1 MNLPWRAVGPYLG
14 AALLAA
20 GWLLA
25 VLALVWLAL
34 EEPARAGFA
43 AALLAGLPM
52 LVLGWLVGAL
62 LLALAWRRWVGAPAQ
77 ALARLAE
84 QVRVRASAAD
94 APALQ
99 APDAGLQPLAAGVQA
114 LVTQRDELRASMSAQ
129 VAQASARVQQE
140 KDRLAALVS
149 ELHQSVVV
157 CNLDGRVLLYNQQAR
172 QQFQAPQAG
181 TAAGA
186 GAGLLGIGRS
196 IHGLI
201 ERAQVEHALDG
212 MRRRL
217 ARGIANPA
225 VQFVARSG
233 DGQLLRVQVAPVLAG
248 AAEEGGVGGAREIS
262 GFVLLLD
269 DVTRSFAEETARD
282 RVLHELTEGSRASL
296 ANIRAAVEMLGFDD
310 VEPAM
315 RERFLAVVREET
327 TTMATRIDALASRA
341 ADEVETR
348 WPLQD
353 MPGSDF
359 VAVAAQQI
367 QARTG
372 CPVTSESVT
381 AGLWLR
387 IDSYSLLQALAYLA
401 HRLVDEFGVRALQLR
416 LEPAAGARVHLDLAW
431 TGHAM
436 STETVMSWELDPM
449 QAGGDST
456 SLTVR
461 DVVTRHDGEM
471 WFERE
476 RRQHLA
482 FFRFLLPQGGA
493 HEAAADTAGADRDS
507 RPEYY
512 DFDLFQR
519 EPDSALDERPLAGLR
534 YTVFD
539 TETTGL
545 DPAGGDRII
554 QFGAVRIV
562 NGRVLA
568 HETFNQLVDP
578 GRDIPEAG
586 SAIHGITPAMV
597 AGQPRIEAV
606 LPRFHAFAEDSV
618 LVGHNAAFDLR
629 FLQLLEAGT
638 GVVFRQPVLDTL
650 LLSAVVHPNQGSH
663 RLEEIAA
670 RLGVAVQGRH
680 TALGDALVTAEV
692 WLRLIPLLE
701 AQGIHTLRQAR
712 EAAQQTF
719 YARLKY

>member
-1 MNLPWRAVGPYLG
+1 MNPRWRAAWPYAG
-14 AALLAA
+14 AALLLAA
-20 GWLLA
+20 WLLA
-25 VLALVWLAL
+25 LLALVWLAL
-34 EEPARAGFA
+34 DAPARTGFV
-43 AALLAGLPM
+43 AALRAGLPM
-52 LVLGWLVGAL
+52 LILGWIVGAV
-62 LLALAWRRWVGAPAQ
+62 LLALAWRRWVAAPAR

-84 QVRVRASAAD
+84 QVRVRVSAAE
-94 APALQ
+94 APGLQ
-99 APDAGLQPLAAGVQA
+99 AFDAGLEPLVAGIQA
-114 LVTQRDELRASMSAQ
+114 LVTQRDELGASIGAQ

-140 KDRLAALVS
+140 KDRLAALVA

-172 QQFQAPQAG
+172 QQFQAAHEG
-181 TAAGA
+181 AAAGA

-196 IHGLI
+196 IDGI
-201 ERAQVEHALDG
+201 VERAQIEHALDG

-217 ARGIANPA
+217 ARGAANPA
-225 VQFVARSG
+225 VQFVTRSG
-233 DGQLLRVQVAPVLAG
+233 DGQLLRVQAAPVLAG
-248 AAEEGGVGGAREIS
+248 SDDAGAPAGAREIS

-269 DVTRSFAEETARD
+269 DVTRSLAEETQRD
-282 RVLHELTEGSRASL
+282 RVLHGLTEGSRASL
-296 ANIRAAVEMLGFDD
+296 ANIRAAVEMLGYDD
-310 VEPAM
+310 VTPAL

-327 TTMATRIDALASRA
+327 ETMAARIDTLASRA

-353 MPGSDF
+353 MLGSDF
-359 VAVAAQQI
+359 VAAAAQQI
-367 QARTG
+367 EARTG
-372 CPVTSESVT
+372 RPVASEAV
-381 AGLWLR
+381 APGLWLR
-387 IDSYSLLQALAYLA
+387 VDSYSLLQALVYLA
-401 HRLVDEFGVRALQLR
+401 HRLADEFGVRALQLR
-416 LEPAAGARVHLDLAW
+416 LQPAGARAHLDLAW
-431 TGHAM
+431 SGHAM

-449 QAGGDST
+449 QVGGDST
-456 SLTVR
+456 ALTVR
-461 DVVTRHDGEM
+461 DVVARHDGEM

-493 HEAAADTAGADRDS
+493 HEAAADAPAAGHDS

-545 DPAGGDRII
+545 DPAGGDRIL
-554 QFGAVRIV
+554 QLGAVRVV

-568 HETFNQLVDP
+568 QETFDQLVDP

-586 SAIHGITPAMV
+586 IAIHGITPAMV

-638 GVVFRQPVLDTL
+638 GVAFRQPVLDTL
-650 LLSAVVHPNQGSH
+650 LLSAVVHPNQETH
-663 RLEEIAA
+663 RLEDIAA
-670 RLGVAVQGRH
+670 RLGIAVQGRH

-712 EAAQQTF
+712 EAAQQTY

>member
-1 MNLPWRAVGPYLG
+1 MNPRWRAAWPYAG
-14 AALLAA
+14 AALLLAA
-20 GWLLA
+20 WLLA
-25 VLALVWLAL
+25 LLALVWLAL
-34 EEPARAGFA
+34 DAPARTGFV
-43 AALLAGLPM
+43 AALRAGLPM
-52 LVLGWLVGAL
+52 LILGWIVGAV
-62 LLALAWRRWVGAPAQ
+62 LLALAWRRWVAAPAR

-84 QVRVRASAAD
+84 QVRVRVSAAE
-94 APALQ
+94 APGLQ
-99 APDAGLQPLAAGVQA
+99 AFDAGLEPLVAGIQA
-114 LVTQRDELRASMSAQ
+114 LVTQRDELGASIGAQ

-140 KDRLAALVS
+140 KDRLAALVA

-172 QQFQAPQAG
+172 QQFQAAHEG
-181 TAAGA
+181 AAAGA

-196 IHGLI
+196 IDGI
-201 ERAQVEHALDG
+201 VERAQIEHALDG

-217 ARGIANPA
+217 ARGAANPA
-225 VQFVARSG
+225 VQFVTRSG
-233 DGQLLRVQVAPVLAG
+233 DGQLLRVQAAPVLAG
-248 AAEEGGVGGAREIS
+248 SDDAGAPAGAREIS

-269 DVTRSFAEETARD
+269 DVTRSLAEETQRD
-282 RVLHELTEGSRASL
+282 RVLHGLTEGSRASL
-296 ANIRAAVEMLGFDD
+296 ANIRAAVEMLGYDD
-310 VEPAM
+310 VTPAL

-327 TTMATRIDALASRA
+327 ETMAARIDALASRA

-353 MPGSDF
+353 MLGSDF
-359 VAVAAQQI
+359 VAAAAQQI
-367 QARTG
+367 AARTG
-372 CPVTSESVT
+372 LPVPSEEV
-381 AGLWLR
+381 APGLWLR
-387 IDSYSLLQALAYLA
+387 VDSYSLLQALVYLA
-401 HRLVDEFGVRALQLR
+401 HRLADEFGVRALQLR
-416 LEPAAGARVHLDLAW
+416 LQPAGARAHLDLAW
-431 TGHAM
+431 SGHAM

-449 QAGGDST
+449 QVGGDST
-456 SLTVR
+456 ALTVR
-461 DVVTRHDGEM
+461 DVVARHDGEM

-493 HEAAADTAGADRDS
+493 HEAAADAPAAGHDS

-545 DPAGGDRII
+545 DPAGGDRIL
-554 QFGAVRIV
+554 QLGAVRVV

-568 HETFNQLVDP
+568 QETFDQLVDP

-586 SAIHGITPAMV
+586 IAIHGITPAMV

-638 GVVFRQPVLDTL
+638 GVAFRQPVLDTL
-650 LLSAVVHPNQGSH
+650 LLSAVVHPNQETH
-663 RLEEIAA
+663 RLEDIAA
-670 RLGVAVQGRH
+670 RLGIAVQGRH

-712 EAAQQTF
+712 EAAQQTY